1 MRLNH
6 IILCLFLIVNYSC
19 SKEPKKRSLAHDTL
33 HPTVREIF
41 EASGV
46 PKDIYFSMKFKDFAK
61 AIDLF
66 KGRLKPSNQE
76 RLGQLWRYY
85 YMKEDEEGK
94 FKYEFVFYNE
104 TLYKY
109 RVRYSWDYSNLL
121 AEKIE
126 DIWGN
131 ATQIGRGE
139 LIWKSDLFALLVRK
153 NSAVSD
159 WPSEVEFEWRGIS
172 K

>member
-1 MRLNH
+1 MRLRLFVLC
-6 IILCLFLIVNYSC
+6 ILLSLNYSC
-19 SKEPKKRSLAHDTL
+19 SKEPKKRSLAHDVM
-33 HPTVREIF
+33 HPTVRDLF

-46 PKDIYFSMKFKDFAK
+46 PKDIYFSMKYKDFTR

-76 RLGQLWRYY
+76 RFGLLWRYY

-94 FKYEFVFYNE
+94 SKYEFVFYNE
-104 TLYKY
+104 VLYKY
-109 RVRYSWDYSNLL
+109 RVKYSWDYSGLL

-126 DIWGN
+126 NIWGN
-131 ATQIGRGE
+131 YTELGKKE

-153 NSAVSD
+153 NSAVTD